1 MRVGVPKET
10 AEGERRVALTPEVV
24 KKLAAKKVDAVVESG
39 AGLGA
44 SINDAAYEEAGAT
57 IGDPWSA
64 DVVLKVAPPTA
75 EEIGKLGGKTVISF
89 LQPLTNADVVS
100 GLTAAGATGIAMEAI
115 PRTSRAQSMDALS
128 SQANIAGYRAVLIA
142 SQELPRF
149 FPMLTTAA
157 GTVKPATA
165 LILGVGVA
173 GLQAIATA
181 KRLGAK
187 VTGYDVRPEVAE
199 QVTSLGATFLEL
211 EAGTSAA
218 GEGGYARE
226 LTDEEKA
233 AQQAELAQKI
243 GTFDVVI
250 TTALVPGRRA
260 PILVT
265 AEAVSLM
272 KPGSVLV
279 DLAGEAGG
287 NVEGCVPGETVVTDN
302 GVKIVAPLNVPST
315 LSEHASSL
323 YSRNINSL
331 LELLIDEEGNLT
343 LDFEDDIVDGA
354 TITHGGEIRNERAK
368 ALVESTTTAGDQA

>member
-10 AEGERRVALTPEVV
+10 AEGERRVALTPDVI
-24 KKLAAKKVDAVVESG
+24 KKLAALKVETVVEAG
-39 AGLGA
+39 AGVGA
-44 SINDAAYEEAGAT
+44 SIPDAAYTDAGAT

-64 DVVLKVAPPTA
+64 DLIAKVAPPSA
-75 EEIGKLGGKTVISF
+75 DELGKLGGKTIISF
-89 LQPLTNADVVS
+89 LQPLTNAAVVS
-100 GLTAAGATGIAMEAI
+100 GLTGAKATGIAMEAV

-142 SQELPRF
+142 AQELPRF

-157 GTVKPATA
+157 GTVKPATT
-165 LILGVGVA
+165 LVLGVGVA

-181 KRLGAK
+181 KRLGSK

-199 QVTSLGATFLEL
+199 QVTSLGAQFLKL

-233 AQQAELAQKI
+233 AQQKELAQKI

-250 TTALVPGRRA
+250 TTALVPGRKA

-265 AEAVSLM
+265 ADAVKLM

-287 NVEGCVPGETVVTDN
+287 NVEGSKAGETVVTDG
-302 GVKIVAPLNVPST
+302 GVKILAPLNVPSS

-323 YSRNINSL
+323 YARNILEL
-331 LELLIDEEGNLT
+331 LGLLIDEEGNLK

-354 TITHGGEIRNERAK
+354 TITHAGEIRNERSK
-368 ALVESTTTAGDQA
+368 ALVETPTPAGGQA